1 MTEPQS
7 QMPNGQPAADPTRP
21 DDPAEPP
28 VAEPID
34 GAVATAGTVQEMAQE
49 TVQQTLSTGLTA
61 TTGVL
66 RQWAD
71 GLAGLP
77 FSVLSRGDVSS
88 IISGRSWLDGTFELV
103 DVWWTVHR
111 RSVEQLLAVQ
121 RRTTTQMVDSGW
133 ALAEMNRALVRRPG
147 PAEARP
153 APSAPR

>member
-1 MTEPQS
+1 MT
-7 QMPNGQPAADPTRP
+7 
-21 DDPAEPP
+21 
-28 VAEPID
+28 EPID
-34 GAVATAGTVQEMAQE
+34 GAVATAGTVQE
-49 TVQQTLSTGLTA
+49 TVRTGLAA

-66 RQWAD
+66 REWAD

-77 FSVLSRGDVSS
+77 FSVLGRGDVGS
-88 IISGRSWLDGTFELV
+88 IVSGRSWLDGTFELV

-147 PAEARP
+147 PAEPRTT
-153 APSAPR
+153 PSAPR

>member
-1 MTEPQS
+1 
-7 QMPNGQPAADPTRP
+7 MPNGQPAADPTRP
-21 DDPAEPP
+21 GDPAEPP

-34 GAVATAGTVQEMAQE
+34 GALATAGTVQE
-49 TVQQTLSTGLTA
+49 TLSTGLTA

-66 RQWAD
+66 REWAD
-71 GLAGLP
+71 SLAGLP
-77 FSVLSRGDVSS
+77 FSVLSRGDVGS

-147 PAEARP
+147 PAEPRTT
-153 APSAPR
+153 PSAPR